1 MLRESGMEKCS
12 MCQQRVQEG
21 KLNAKQAGAPL
32 VDGAIKT
39 ACQQSCPT
47 NAIMF
52 GDVND
57 ENSEIA
63 KWRNN
68 ERSYFMLEELGVKPT
83 VSYLVK
89 VRNQE
94 EAILNEEKHN
104 SADKH
109 EEKHA

>member
-1 MLRESGMEKCS
+1 
-12 MCQQRVQEG
+12 
-21 KLNAKQAGAPL
+21 
-32 VDGAIKT
+32 
-39 ACQQSCPT
+39 
-47 NAIMF
+47 MF

-63 KWRNN
+63 KWRAN
-68 ERSYFMLEELGVKPT
+68 ERNYFLLEDLGVKPT

-94 EAILNEEKHN
+94 EAILEAKHHGTEKHG
-104 SADKH
+104 DHKEVKT